1 MVLLFFWRIDD
12 KKISFWNFPTF
23 IENITLAFGIT
34 DLNDLKKPQLI
45 KGKRIEIRTIKNVT
59 PHPLYQFPKAYNDV
73 LIVEIDQP
81 VPFHKTIYP
90 LCLPDEPN
98 SDPDFYNR

>member
-1 MVLLFFWRIDD
+1 M
-12 KKISFWNFPTF
+12 TF
-23 IENITLAFGIT
+23 IENITLAFGI
-34 DLNDLKKPQLI
+34 DNLKDLKIPPLI
-45 KGKRIEIRTIKNVT
+45 KAKKIEIRKVKNIS
-59 PHPLYQFPKAYNDV
+59 PHPLYQFPKAYNDI

-81 VPFHKTIYP
+81 VPFHETIYP